1 MIKFIFAGFF
11 LIAGLVV
18 LTISSIGN
26 YRFSYVLNRMQ
37 VSSISDT
44 LGAMFIIVGL
54 IIANGFNMISLKLVL
69 MALFLWFAN
78 PVASHFLAK
87 TEVISNDD
95 IRDECEIVHNDY
107 IKETF
112 DVVHKDYIKEEGKVV
127 HHDDI

>member
-1 MIKFIFAGFF
+1 MIKLILAGLF
-11 LIAGLVV
+11 LIAGLIV
-18 LTISSIGN
+18 LIISSVGN
-26 YRFSYVLNRMQ
+26 YRFSFILNRMQ

-54 IIANGFNMISLKLVL
+54 IILSGFNMTSLKLVL
-69 MALFLWFAN
+69 MILFMWFAN

-95 IRDECEIVHNDY
+95 IINECE
-107 IKETF
+107 
-112 DVVHKDYIKEEGKVV
+112 VV